1 MRNLSRFTFL
11 MIFLAGCLPQNAVPP
26 TPTPSFVASPTVQ
39 IRNSE
44 ELYGNTAL
52 GGQNNPTA
60 AALPNSAGL
69 PPQQIGTAQVG
80 AAQAVEI
87 VLADSRIV
95 QGDLYLAGDT
105 LNRVPGVLLLNAD
118 RSAWGE
124 LPRQVQAAGYTLL
137 LVDSTALATE
147 DLSTLLESLSET
159 GAVDPG
165 RIAVIGAESGADL
178 ALLGCTI
185 YPICDAA
192 VLLSPR
198 SQETLVNVLPNYN
211 PRPLFVVAAQSD
223 TEGFSTAAALARG
236 YANGSQF
243 VEMASGSGT
252 GLLSLNSNLAGD
264 IIGWLDQVLSSS

>member
-1 MRNLSRFTFL
+1 MRNLSRVAFL
-11 MIFLAGCLPQNAVPP
+11 VIFLAGCLPQDAAQAV
-26 TPTPSFVASPTVQ
+26 TSTPSFVASPTVQ

-44 ELYGNTAL
+44 ELYGDTVI

-60 AALPNSAGL
+60 AALPNSGSL

-80 AAQAVEI
+80 AAQSVEI
-87 VLADSRIV
+87 VLPNSQVV

-118 RSAWGE
+118 RSAWGD
-124 LPRQVQAAGYTLL
+124 LPRELQSAGYTAL

-147 DLSTLLESLSET
+147 DLETLLESLSEI

-165 RIAVIGAESGADL
+165 SIAVIGAESGADL
-178 ALLGCTI
+178 AMLGCTI

-211 PRPLFVVAAQSD
+211 PRPLFVAAAQSD
-223 TEGFSTAAALARG
+223 AEGFGTAAALARN
-236 YANGSQF
+236 YADGSQF

-252 GLLSLNSNLAGD
+252 GLLTLNSELARE
-264 IIGWLDQVLSSS
+264 IIAWLDGIFER